1 MKRSSG
7 ISYKSVWRT
16 LLMIFGA
23 RSPVWPLICL
33 LCILSIVG
41 KQGCAEAK
49 CGHGVGN
56 YSLDQLAFNFNISS
70 GPRRIIDIN
79 FWVSWDEH
87 LNSSEICKFQTPN
100 TANFFTKIK
109 KNWGKWVFTIFWKV
123 RNQLIDRRRFF
134 SKRLHRETGHLVWKR
149 TFIY

>member
-41 KQGCAEAK
+41 KQGWAEAK

-87 LNSSEICKFQTPN
+87 FNSSEICKFQTPN
-100 TANFFTKIK
+100 TANFFAKIK
-109 KNWGKWVFTIFWKV
+109 KFYEESEYLPYFEKFVTNWLIEDVFFQ
-123 RNQLIDRRRFF
+123 ND
-134 SKRLHRETGHLVWKR
+134 
-149 TFIY
+149 FIVKPAT